1 MATLI
6 VELLSA
12 FYGEITILKFYF
24 ISFLYLLY
32 LLSLHY
38 ESGLK
43 TTLCGIFLFIYY
55 VNICLLIDMISLHTL
70 KYDYQCI

>member
-6 VELLSA
+6 VELQSA
-12 FYGEITILKFYF
+12 FYGEITILQFYF

-38 ESGLK
+38 ESSLK
-43 TTLCGIFLFIYY
+43 TTLWNFPIY
-55 VNICLLIDMISLHTL
+55 LLCQHLSFNW
-70 KYDYQCI
+70 YDQSTYT